1 MEVDHI
7 VPRSKG
13 GDNTYKKTQVL

>member
-7 VPRSKG
+7 VPRNQG
-13 GDNTYKKTQVL
+13 GTGDLSNL